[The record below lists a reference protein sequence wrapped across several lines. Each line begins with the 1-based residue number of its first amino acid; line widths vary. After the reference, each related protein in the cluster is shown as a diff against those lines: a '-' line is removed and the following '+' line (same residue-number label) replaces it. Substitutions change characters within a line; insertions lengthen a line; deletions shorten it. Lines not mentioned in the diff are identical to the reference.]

1 MKPYNTGPAS
11 TSRGPY
17 EPVGPKEKRKRASFG
32 HMLVLHATVAV
43 LHSTVLLLQKGIYGA
58 LHSQSD
64 KGSYV

>member
-43 LHSTVLLLQKGIYGA
+43 LYSTVLWYWGIYGA
-58 LHSQSD
+58 LHSLAK
-64 KGSYV
+64 KGAYV